1 MEKILLFHG
10 DTETERKVRNVANR
24 LKMNMTSMSDPDSD
38 SLLEDLA
45 QGREVSQ
52 DVSAN
57 PEASLLLLCGLREK
71 RLDKLLFELRR
82 EEVTVEYKAIL
93 TPVNRTWTL
102 RHLYLEMQR
111 EKAAIS
117 RKSSEFFMDKH
128 RTLGIQCILECRSK
142 DRIEQTN
149 ERKHS

>member
-1 MEKILLFHG
+1 MAAMTRFDKIVLGLTAAFLVVTG
-10 DTETERKVRNVANR
+10 GYFVSGQLGEAEYQVTVSKQAPAVSASLPEVEDGY
-24 LKMNMTSMSDPDSD
+24 PD

-57 PEASLLLLCGLREK
+57 PEASLLLFCGLREK

-117 RKSSEFFMDKH
+117 RKS
-128 RTLGIQCILECRSK
+128 
-142 DRIEQTN
+142 
-149 ERKHS
+149 

>member
-38 SLLEDLA
+38 SLLENLA

-102 RHLYLEMQR
+102 WHLYLEMQR

-117 RKSSEFFMDKH
+117 RTS
-128 RTLGIQCILECRSK
+128 
-142 DRIEQTN
+142 
-149 ERKHS
+149 

>member
-24 LKMNMTSMSDPDSD
+24 LKMNMTSMSDPDPD
-38 SLLEDLA
+38 SLLEALA

-57 PEASLLLLCGLREK
+57 PEASLLLFCGLREK

-117 RKSSEFFMDKH
+117 RKS
-128 RTLGIQCILECRSK
+128 
-142 DRIEQTN
+142 
-149 ERKHS
+149 